1 MEASMVTMETLL
13 KITAERKASDLHIT
27 SGNPPR
33 IRLAGKLIPIE
44 GFPVLMP
51 PDTQRLCYSVMTE
64 QQRKRFEENNEVDFS
79 FGVKGV
85 ARFRANVF
93 VQRGSVAGVFRR
105 LPFEVMPF
113 EELGLPPVVKT
124 FINKAKGLILVTGPT
139 GSGKSTTLA
148 SLIDMINENYE
159 KHIITIEDPIEF
171 VFRHKKSIVN
181 QREVGSDTYSFQN
194 ALKYVLRQD
203 PDVVLIG
210 EMRDLESIKA
220 ALTIAET
227 GHLTFATLHTNS
239 AIETINRIVDV
250 FPAEQQT
257 QIRTILSHVLEG
269 IITQK
274 LIPRKD
280 GKGLVLAAEV
290 LVPNTAIRNLI
301 RENKIH
307 QIYSIMQ
314 AGQAQTGMQ
323 TMNQALLELYKKGLI
338 SYEDAISN
346 SYNPDELLLYMERL
360 RTLGGKT

>member
-1 MEASMVTMETLL
+1 MEVSQITMEMLL
-13 KITAERKASDLHIT
+13 RATVEKRASDLHIT

-33 IRLAGKLIPIE
+33 IRVSGRLVPIE
-44 GFPVLMP
+44 GLPVLMP
-51 PDTQRLCYSVMTE
+51 QDTQRLCYSVMTE
-64 QQRKRFEENNEVDFS
+64 QQKKKFEETNEIDFS
-79 FGVKGV
+79 FGVKGL

-105 LPFEVMPF
+105 LPFEAMPL
-113 EELGLPPVVKT
+113 EQLGLPPVVKT

-148 SLIDMINENYE
+148 ALIDLINENYE

-181 QREVGSDTYSFQN
+181 QREVGSDTESFVR
-194 ALKYVLRQD
+194 ALKSVLRQD

-239 AIETINRIVDV
+239 AVETINRIVDV
-250 FPAEQQT
+250 FPPEQQT
-257 QIRTILSHVLEG
+257 QVRTILSHVLEG

-280 GKGLVLAAEV
+280 GQGMVLAAEV
-290 LVPNTAIRNLI
+290 LVPNQAVRNLI

-314 AGQAQTGMQ
+314 AGQVQTGMQ
-323 TMNQALLELYKKGLI
+323 TMNQALIELYKRGLI
-338 SYEDAISN
+338 TYEDAINN
-346 SYNPDELLLYMERL
+346 SYSPEELIMYLEKLKFA
-360 RTLGGKT
+360 GGKI